1 RRRSSAP
8 GRPCW
13 WTGRART
20 PRSPS
25 RVAPPARRPRSTA
38 WCCSATGV
46 SRRGASPMSTS
57 SRWTATSSSPNR
69 PLGVL
74 DRLAFVV
81 ASVFGAGYSPV
92 ASGTVG
98 SLVTA
103 VAIWLLPLPPF
114 RIAVTPLRIA
124 VALVVVILLGIWAG
138 SRVERVLG
146 RKDPGVIVID
156 EVAGMLLSVVLLPL
170 SIPVLVT
177 AFLLFRLFDI
187 WKPVPARESQA
198 LTGGMGVMVDDLIAG
213 LYTLVLV
220 MGARALFGVPA

>member
-1 RRRSSAP
+1 
-8 GRPCW
+8 
-13 WTGRART
+13 
-20 PRSPS
+20 
-25 RVAPPARRPRSTA
+25 
-38 WCCSATGV
+38 
-46 SRRGASPMSTS
+46 
-57 SRWTATSSSPNR
+57 
-69 PLGVL
+69 VL
-74 DRLAFVV
+74 

-103 VAIWLLPLPPF
+103 VAIWLLPFTTVRL
-114 RIAVTPLRIA
+114 AVT
-124 VALVVVILLGIWAG
+124 LVVVTLIGLWAG

-156 EVAGMLLSVVLLPL
+156 EVAGMLLSVIGLPR

-187 WKPVPARESQA
+187 WKPFPARESQA

-213 LYTLVLV
+213 LYTLILI